1 MLISSHEGDRVE
13 IGMQGPWPVVWE
25 QSVAR
30 THARPAGVTMQV
42 RVVRASVEAT
52 ARSGGGHR
60 ALRRREFDSW
70 WCAGCTACQSWI
82 LLKFLVICD
91 MRLLDIRNECND
103 EPADHD
109 AE

>member
-1 MLISSHEGDRVE
+1 
-13 IGMQGPWPVVWE
+13 MQGPWPVVWE

-42 RVVRASVEAT
+42 RVVRASVEAGDGSQWWRPSSAEA
-52 ARSGGGHR
+52 ARI
-60 ALRRREFDSW
+60 LFMM